1 MRNPTMPLPGPN
13 ELRRRSLLITLL
25 APTLLPAMPAEK
37 LCAFTF
43 DDGPDAVQTPR
54 VLDKLKAHGGVP
66 ATFFLWAKRIGPPT
80 ESVLARMRAE
90 GHELANHSW
99 AHANMAQLTRAQI
112 QADFKRAQAAIT
124 KVAGGR
130 APQFFRAPFL
140 AASDALHELVP
151 LPFAGGIAAY
161 DWPGTDAPSARARAD
176 KILHSPQLR
185 DGAILVLHDVQPE
198 PHPTPEALDI
208 LIPALRE
215 RGYGFVT
222 LSALFERKG
231 VRPQQGE
238 RRQWVVVE

>member
-1 MRNPTMPLPGPN
+1 MPRPRA
-13 ELRRRSLLITLL
+13 LRRRSLLITLL
-25 APTLLPAMPAEK
+25 APTLPHAMPAEK
-37 LCAFTF
+37 LCALTF
-43 DDGPDAVQTPR
+43 DDGPDTVQTPR

-66 ATFFLWAKRIGPPT
+66 ATFFLWAKRIGPAT
-80 ESVLARMRAE
+80 EPVLTRMRVE

-112 QADFKRAQAAIT
+112 QADFERAQAAIT
-124 KVAGGR
+124 RAAAGR
-130 APQFFRAPFL
+130 APRFFRAPFL
-140 AASDALHELVP
+140 AVSDALHDLVP
-151 LPFAGGIAAY
+151 LPFAGGIAAF

-198 PHPTPEALDI
+198 PHPTPEALDL

-215 RGYGFVT
+215 RGYGFAT
-222 LSALFERKG
+222 LSELFERKG
-231 VRPQQGE
+231 VRPQPGE

>member
-1 MRNPTMPLPGPN
+1 MPCPAT
-13 ELRRRSLLITLL
+13 LRRRSLLLSFL
-25 APTLLPAMPAEK
+25 APSLPHAMPADK
-37 LCAFTF
+37 LCALTF

-54 VLDKLKAHGGVP
+54 VLDKLKAHGVP
-66 ATFFLWAKRIGPPT
+66 ATFFLWAERIGPQT
-80 ESVLARMRAE
+80 EAVLARLRAE

-99 AHANMAQLTRAQI
+99 AHANMAQLTREQI
-112 QADFKRAQAAIT
+112 QADFERAQAAIT
-124 KVAGGR
+124 RAADGR
-130 APQFFRAPFL
+130 APRFFRAPFL
-140 AASDALHELVP
+140 AASDTLHALVP

-198 PHPTPEALDI
+198 PHPTPEALDL

-215 RGYGFVT
+215 RGYGFAT

-231 VRPQQGE
+231 VRPQPGE
-238 RRQWVVVE
+238 RRQWVVAE